1 MNGKDGRKN
10 ILQSKSYKIAI
21 VCVWLVILGICF
33 LHRDW
38 FSVENVLEAS
48 PGNQVLSALFLLALF
63 ALKSLSVF
71 IYCGILFLAAGI
83 LFPLPTA
90 ILVSLLGA
98 VIMVSVPYWLGR
110 RVGGELVESIVRKYP
125 KTEVLRRA
133 QMENQ
138 LFLSFITRIINIL
151 PSDIL
156 SLYMGASGV
165 RYGKYLLGS
174 IAGMLLTIVTFP
186 IMGSSITDPASPLF
200 IASIAVQAVV
210 TVVSITGYGLYL
222 RRRRSA

>member
-1 MNGKDGRKN
+1 MDGKDGRKN

-38 FSVENVLEAS
+38 FDLENVVEAS
-48 PGNQVLSALFLLALF
+48 PGNRALAALFLLALF

-71 IYCGILFLAAGI
+71 VYCGILFLAAGI
-83 LFPLPTA
+83 LFPLPAA

-138 LFLSFITRIINIL
+138 LFLSFITRVINIL